1 MNASAYRF
9 RLMNPYGWRKG
20 ICACVCVM
28 YAQEG
33 GGDGEVGVVARK
45 RICSAVRISIAVVFF
60 FFNVLYY
67 INMPLFVLKL

>member
-1 MNASAYRF
+1 MRV
-9 RLMNPYGWRKG
+9 
-20 ICACVCVM
+20 CVCDVC
-28 YAQEG
+28 AGG